1 MIGCVYLLCVIKSI
15 EEVIV
20 KEISV
25 RECDRERRLILCLS
39 VTEVTALFQDVEV
52 CFVTIL

>member
-1 MIGCVYLLCVIKSI
+1 MIGCVFLLCVIKSI

-25 RECDRERRLILCLS
+25 RECGMDRRIILRLS
-39 VTEVTALFQDVEV
+39 VTEVTAFFQVVEV
-52 CFVTIL
+52 CCVNKL